1 MPDDASTKLELP
13 SKFLKTAQWVKTPR
27 IELQPRPMIKNFDE
41 LFVGFGSCFAQ
52 NIQSCLS
59 RFGFNYWFERDIS
72 ARFCTEAIA
81 DCLEWVAD
89 GKPHTEDDLYFFD
102 GSREHVY
109 PHRHYFKRHVYGP
122 DAVDVTLSRLDELD
136 NLCREQLL
144 KCDHLV
150 VTLGTAR
157 IIRFRSSG
165 VVLNCV
171 NRIPRTDWFSE
182 VVSVADN
189 VRQLNRMY
197 EALRRI
203 RGGKMPTVFITLSP
217 QRYLFEVDR
226 GGEDWFVDNMLG
238 KSILR
243 AAISEFIGQHTG
255 ENVIYFPAYE
265 IVMEELRT
273 FESISHYDF
282 MHIEQ
287 RHTPEYV
294 VKRFVETYCSNE
306 VLDQMEMAEHI
317 FRLNDEMLN
326 GEINDL
332 PGSGMAPSND
342 HIHRKISSA
351 ITEAEKLTG
360 QPCPRANQILQGII
374 GTLLNADIRMKSNPS
389 RTAELMTRAKALA
402 GASHG

>member
-1 MPDDASTKLELP
+1 MPDDASTNLELP
-13 SKFLKTAQWVKTPR
+13 SEFLKTAQWVKTPR

-52 NIQSCLS
+52 NIQAGLS
-59 RFGFNYWFERDIS
+59 RFGLNYWFERDIS

-89 GKPHTEDDLYFFD
+89 GKPHGEDDLYFFD

-122 DAVDVTLSRLDELD
+122 DAVDVTLNRLNELD
-136 NLCREQLL
+136 HLCRERLL

-171 NRIPRTDWFSE
+171 NRIPRTEWLSE
-182 VVSVADN
+182 VLNVADN
-189 VRQLNRMY
+189 ARHLNRMY
-197 EALRRI
+197 EALRRL
-203 RGGKMPTVFITLSP
+203 RGDKMPTVFITLSP
-217 QRYLFEVDR
+217 QRYLFGSDR
-226 GGEDWFVDNMLG
+226 GGEDWFVDNMLS

-243 AAISEFIGQHTG
+243 AAISEFIGQHPG

-287 RHTPEYV
+287 HHTPEYV
-294 VKRFVETYCSNE
+294 VKRFVETYCTTE
-306 VLDQMEMAEHI
+306 VLDQMELAEHI
-317 FRLNDEMLN
+317 FRLKDEITDLLGAKMPPNDDRIYN
-326 GEINDL
+326 
-332 PGSGMAPSND
+332 
-342 HIHRKISSA
+342 KIDATLSW
-351 ITEAEKLTG
+351 AEKLGG
-360 QPCPRANQILQGII
+360 QPCPRSDTILQDLIDN
-374 GTLLNADIRMKSNPS
+374 LQQAAAHMKPNPS
-389 RTAELMTRAKALA
+389 RVAALMHRARTLA
-402 GASHG
+402 GASRG